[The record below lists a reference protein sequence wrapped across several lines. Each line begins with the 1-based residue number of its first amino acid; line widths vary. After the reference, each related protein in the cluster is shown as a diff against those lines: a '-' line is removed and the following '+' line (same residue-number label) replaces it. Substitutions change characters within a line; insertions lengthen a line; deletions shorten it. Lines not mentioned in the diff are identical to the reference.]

1 MRQIPKGRRKEVM
14 MKEKNGKQLFPL
26 TEAQKLHFFSQL
38 QCPKKQLMNIGT
50 SLTIQQSL
58 DFGALREAIYQA
70 YARCE
75 SMRLR
80 FTQDEA
86 GNVWQYVVDRE
97 ERPIE
102 FFDFNGWREEDAVAK
117 MKEWTST
124 PFEPYDSPLNRVVI
138 IITPDGFQ
146 GIYLLV
152 HHMTMDAQSLICFL
166 KDVIEIYCNMKYEGI
181 PYPKEMASYIEQL
194 KKDLE
199 YEAGSKAQQR
209 DREFFHNLIESS
221 EPIFNGLRGRELLEA
236 ARKEAG
242 DPNLR
247 TAVNTNG
254 KVDASIQ
261 VFSLEADPS
270 RRLLEFCEQNHVS
283 MVTLLMMGMRT
294 YLQKFNDN
302 DEVSI
307 VTTVAR
313 RATLK
318 EKRCGGTR
326 IHCFPFQTTVKKSDT
341 FMEGLKIIRD
351 GQNKLFRHANFSPT
365 EYFYHRSQYYKNKPG
380 HTYEPF
386 SLTYQPATLA
396 DKGLDRLNGIQYR
409 TAWYSNGV
417 AAQALYLTV
426 MHRAEDNGMN
436 FNFEYQT
443 DVVSYEELEKFYYY
457 LCRIMFRGIEDPNRT
472 VGEIIDW
479 V

>member
-1 MRQIPKGRRKEVM
+1 

-26 TEAQKLHFFSQL
+26 TEAQKLHFFSQMA
-38 QCPKKQLMNIGT
+38 CPKKQLMNIGT
-50 SLTIQQSL
+50 SVTIQQSL

-80 FTQDEA
+80 FTKDEE
-86 GNVWQYVVDRE
+86 GNVWQYVADRE

-102 FFDFNGWREEDAVAK
+102 FFDFNCWREEDAVAK
-117 MKEWTST
+117 MREWTST
-124 PFEPYDSPLNRVVI
+124 PFQEFDSPLNRVVM

-181 PYPKEMASYIEQL
+181 PYPKELSSYIEQL

-209 DREFFHNLIESS
+209 DREFFHKLIASK
-221 EPIFNGLRGRELLEA
+221 EPIFNGLHGRDLLEA
-236 ARKEAG
+236 ARKETG
-242 DPNLR
+242 NPNLR

-254 KVDASIQ
+254 NVDASIQ

-283 MVTLLMMGMRT
+283 MVALLMMGMRT
-294 YLQKFNDN
+294 YFQKFNDY
-302 DEVSI
+302 DDVSI
-307 VTTVAR
+307 VTTGAR

-318 EKRCGGTR
+318 EKHCGGTR
-326 IHCFPFQTTVKKSDT
+326 IHCFPFMTTVKKSNT

-351 GQNKLFRHANFSPT
+351 GQNQFFRHANFSPS
-365 EYFYHRSQYYKNKPG
+365 EYFYYRGQYYKNLPG
-380 HTYEPF
+380 HTYEPL

-396 DKGLDRLNGIQYR
+396 SNGLDRLNGIQYK

-426 MHRAEDNGMN
+426 MHRPGDNGIN

-443 DVVSYEELEKFYYY
+443 DVVSYEDLEKFYYY
-457 LCRIMFRGIEDPNRT
+457 LCRIIFRGIEDPNRT
-472 VGEIIDW
+472 VEEIINW
-479 V
+479 A

>member
-1 MRQIPKGRRKEVM
+1 

-26 TEAQKLHFFSQL
+26 TEAQKLHFFSQKA
-38 QCPKKQLMNIGT
+38 CPKKQLMNIGT
-50 SLTIQQSL
+50 SVTIQQSL

-80 FTQDEA
+80 FTKDEE
-86 GNVWQYVVDRE
+86 GNVWQYVADRE

-102 FFDFNGWREEDAVAK
+102 FFDFNCWREEDAVAK
-117 MKEWTST
+117 MREWTST
-124 PFEPYDSPLNRVVI
+124 PFQEFGSPLNRVVM

-166 KDVIEIYCNMKYEGI
+166 KDIIEIYCNMKYEGI
-181 PYPKEMASYIEQL
+181 PYPKELSSYIEQL

-209 DREFFHNLIESS
+209 DREFFHKLIASK
-221 EPIFNGLRGRELLEA
+221 EPIFNGLHGRDLLEA
-236 ARKEAG
+236 ARKETG
-242 DPNLR
+242 NPNLR

-254 KVDASIQ
+254 NVDASIQ

-283 MVTLLMMGMRT
+283 MVALLMMGMRT
-294 YLQKFNDN
+294 YFQKFNDY
-302 DEVSI
+302 DDVSI

-318 EKRCGGTR
+318 EKHCGGTR
-326 IHCFPFQTTVKKSDT
+326 IHCFPFMTTVKKSNT

-351 GQNKLFRHANFSPT
+351 GQNQFFRHANFSPS
-365 EYFYHRSQYYKNKPG
+365 EYFYYRGQYYKNLPG
-380 HTYEPF
+380 HTYEPL

-396 DKGLDRLNGIQYR
+396 SNGLDRLNGIQYK

-426 MHRAEDNGMN
+426 MHRPGDNGIN

-443 DVVSYEELEKFYYY
+443 DVVSYEDLEKFYYY
-457 LCRIMFRGIEDPNRT
+457 LCRIIFRGIEDPNRT
-472 VGEIIDW
+472 VEEIINW
-479 V
+479 A

>member
-1 MRQIPKGRRKEVM
+1 MMRKRKGYPVY
-14 MKEKNGKQLFPL
+14 PL
-26 TEAQKLHFFSQL
+26 TAAQRFHFFYQNF
-38 QCPKKQLMNIGT
+38 CPKKEVLNIGT
-50 SLTIQQSL
+50 SLTIETEL
-58 DFGALREAIYQA
+58 DWEELKRAIYKA
-70 YARCE
+70 YERCD

-80 FTQDEA
+80 FAADKE
-86 GNVWQYVVDRE
+86 GNWYQYVVDRE
-97 ERPIE
+97 ERDIE
-102 FFDFNGWREEDAVAK
+102 FVNFSGSTMEEAESQMRSWTRVPFKRED
-117 MKEWTST
+117 T
-124 PFEPYDSPLNRVVI
+124 PMNRIVMI
-138 IITPDGFQ
+138 RMPDGFN

-152 HHMTMDAQSLICFL
+152 DHMTMDAQSLICFL